1 MMNKQA
7 TIAYRNPD
15 GSFRDQQALRPQE
28 INEPDLIGKAA
39 ELFLPA
45 FRELLLAIERG
56 EEDNSKAS

>member
-1 MMNKQA
+1 MSRHA
-7 TIAYRNPD
+7 SIAYRNPD
-15 GSFRDQQALRPQE
+15 GSFRDQQVLRPQE

-56 EEDNSKAS
+56 EEDESSF